1 MDYLTPLNERLFISI
16 GIISI
21 LEIILHNAVNKPLNI
36 IFAGTPD
43 FAAQHLA
50 ALINSAHN
58 IVAVYCPPDKPAGRG
73 KKLTAC
79 ATKLLAILHNIP
91 VQQPENFKA
100 QETQATLA
108 SYQADVMVV
117 VAYGLLLPTVIL
129 ETPRLGCINVH
140 GSILPK
146 WRGAAPI
153 QRALEAGDPQTGV
166 TIMQMD
172 KGLDTGD
179 IILTDTCDITAIDTS
194 ASLYNK
200 LAEIG
205 PKALIETLRLMA
217 SSKYKRQPQDNAQAT
232 HAAKLDKADAELN
245 WQQPASVL
253 DRKIRAYIPWPVAQ
267 FTFNENNKAHPI
279 RVWQASVV
287 ALEHKQTPGT
297 IISCDKQGIVVA
309 TTAHA
314 LRLEILQ
321 LPGKKALAV
330 ADILNG
336 KAAWFAKGQSINGL
350 IQPQQELT

>member
-1 MDYLTPLNERLFISI
+1 M
-16 GIISI
+16 
-21 LEIILHNAVNKPLNI
+21 NI

-50 ALINSAHN
+50 ALLQSEHN

-79 ATKLLAILHNIP
+79 ATKLLALEHNIP
-91 VQQPENFKA
+91 VEQPENFKA
-100 QETQATLA
+100 LESQTTLA

-179 IILTDTCDITAIDTS
+179 MILTSTCDITLQDTS
-194 ASLYNK
+194 ASLYEK
-200 LAEIG
+200 LAKLG
-205 PKALIETLRLMA
+205 PVALLDTLAIMA
-217 SSKYKRQPQDNAQAT
+217 NGTYTREPQDNELAT
-232 HAAKLDKADAELN
+232 HAAKLDKAEAELN
-245 WQQPASVL
+245 WQLPADML
-253 DRKIRAYIPWPVAQ
+253 ERKIRAYIPWPVAQ
-267 FTFNENNKAHPI
+267 FTFNESNKQHRI
-279 RVWQASVV
+279 RVWQASVMEIEHNQ
-287 ALEHKQTPGT
+287 ALGN
-297 IISCDKQGIVVA
+297 IISADKQGIVVA
-309 TTAHA
+309 TAGGA
-314 LRLEILQ
+314 LRLEIIQ

-336 KAAWFAKGQSINGL
+336 KANWFAPGLSINGL
-350 IQPQQELT
+350 ADQIAATQEQS

>member
-1 MDYLTPLNERLFISI
+1 MQSQ
-16 GIISI
+16 
-21 LEIILHNAVNKPLNI
+21 HNV
-36 IFAGTPD
+36 
-43 FAAQHLA
+43 
-50 ALINSAHN
+50 
-58 IVAVYCPPDKPAGRG
+58 VAVYCPPDKPAGRG

-79 ATKLLAILHNIP
+79 ATKLLALENNIP
-91 VQQPENFKA
+91 VLQPENFKSLES
-100 QETQATLA
+100 QLTLT

-179 IILTDTCDITAIDTS
+179 MILTATCDITSIDTS
-194 ASLYNK
+194 ASLYSK
-200 LAEIG
+200 LAALG
-205 PKALIETLRLMA
+205 PTALLETLTLMA
-217 SSKYKRQPQDNAQAT
+217 SGEYKRQPQDNTQAT
-232 HAAKLDKADAELN
+232 HAAKLDKADAEIN
-245 WQQPASVL
+245 WQQPAAVL
-253 DRKIRAYIPWPVAQ
+253 DRTIRAYIPWPVAQ
-267 FTFNENNKAHPI
+267 FTFHENDNEHRI
-279 RVWQASVV
+279 RVLQASVIT
-287 ALEHKQTPGT
+287 LDHKQTPGT

-309 TTAHA
+309 TTTNA
-314 LRLEILQ
+314 LRLETLQ

-336 KAAWFAKGQSINGL
+336 KALWFAKGQLINGSTS
-350 IQPQQELT
+350 PQQGLT